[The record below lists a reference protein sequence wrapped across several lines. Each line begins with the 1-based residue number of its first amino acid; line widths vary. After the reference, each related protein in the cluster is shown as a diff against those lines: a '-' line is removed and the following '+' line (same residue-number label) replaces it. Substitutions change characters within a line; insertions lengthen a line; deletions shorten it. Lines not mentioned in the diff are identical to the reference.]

1 MAGIFEWFE
10 NLKGEVHEKS
20 RNPFFPTFIAVW
32 AIRHW
37 EAVYSFFFF
46 DESFKLDQRIERFKC
61 YFEDYTYWTLLGTIG
76 VTFGVILSGYILG
89 NLTRLLSNFFEYYIT
104 PNIYK
109 LTASGKTRMKSEL
122 DELQSK
128 YDNLEVRFDAIR
140 IEKIRLT
147 QENEELLSKISNSNE
162 SKTVDDDQDTA
173 ILEKYGILRED
184 TGLSFLE
191 IASQISA
198 SKKINR
204 NSKDVI
210 RFSSLGLIKPV
221 TIGGSSNEIHY
232 QLSSE
237 GREVFRILSKDR

>member
-1 MAGIFEWFE
+1 MTGISEWFE
-10 NLKGEVHEKS
+10 SLKGEVQEKS
-20 RNPFFPTFIAVW
+20 RNPFFPTFIIVW
-32 AIRHW
+32 TIRHW

-46 DESFKLDQRIERFKC
+46 DQDFKLDHRIERFKC
-61 YFEDYTYWTLLGTIG
+61 YFENYTYWTLLGTIG
-76 VTFGVILSGYILG
+76 ITFGVILLGYILG
-89 NLTRLLSNFFEYYIT
+89 NITRFLSNFFEYYVT

-109 LTASGKTRMKSEL
+109 LTASGKIRMKSEL

-128 YDNLEVRFDAIR
+128 YDKLENRFDSLR
-140 IEKIRLT
+140 IEKNRLA
-147 QENEELLSKISNSNE
+147 QENEELLSKLSNSIE
-162 SKTVDDDQDTA
+162 SKTVDNDQDAA

-232 QLSSE
+232 QLSTD